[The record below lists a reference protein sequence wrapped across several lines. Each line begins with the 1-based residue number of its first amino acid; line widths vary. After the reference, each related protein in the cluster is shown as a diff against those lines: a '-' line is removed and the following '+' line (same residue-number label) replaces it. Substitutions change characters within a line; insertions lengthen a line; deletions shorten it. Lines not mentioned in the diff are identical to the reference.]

1 MTKKS
6 TNSTASKHTVFRQL
20 CNLIPPHLVS
30 EIARRNGSKKHA
42 RSFSHYSHIVAL
54 IYAKVTHSF
63 GLNDVSDALQ
73 NHSGPLSAIRGAT
86 APARNTLSH
95 ANKYRPAKIAEELFW
110 EVLNHLR
117 SISPGFGRR
126 RFPGKLRKLTRNIHL
141 IDSTV
146 IELVANCMDWA
157 SHRRRKAAAKCHL
170 RLDFENLLP
179 SYAVIDVAREH
190 DNRRARELSAG
201 LKAGEILI
209 MDRGYVDLVHFQD
222 LSERGVIWVTRMK
235 ATMKYDVWKDYD
247 VAEGGPIISDQ
258 WVCLTNGLPA
268 RVIVARVMV
277 DGKEREMTFVTNQM
291 EWAASTIV
299 ELYRCR
305 WEIEVFFKQMKQ
317 TLKLCDL
324 MSYSANGIRWQIWI
338 AMLVQMLMR
347 YLAWESNWSH
357 SFVRLYGIVRSVI
370 WKKASIR
377 LLLEGYGTAGGLK
390 RWLAEPQEAYLPGF
404 G

>member
-1 MTKKS
+1 
-6 TNSTASKHTVFRQL
+6 
-20 CNLIPPHLVS
+20 
-30 EIARRNGSKKHA
+30 
-42 RSFSHYSHIVAL
+42 
-54 IYAKVTHSF
+54 
-63 GLNDVSDALQ
+63 
-73 NHSGPLSAIRGAT
+73 
-86 APARNTLSH
+86 
-95 ANKYRPAKIAEELFW
+95 
-110 EVLNHLR
+110 
-117 SISPGFGRR
+117 
-126 RFPGKLRKLTRNIHL
+126 
-141 IDSTV
+141 
-146 IELVANCMDWA
+146 
-157 SHRRRKAAAKCHL
+157 
-170 RLDFENLLP
+170 
-179 SYAVIDVAREH
+179 
-190 DNRRARELSAG
+190 
-201 LKAGEILI
+201 